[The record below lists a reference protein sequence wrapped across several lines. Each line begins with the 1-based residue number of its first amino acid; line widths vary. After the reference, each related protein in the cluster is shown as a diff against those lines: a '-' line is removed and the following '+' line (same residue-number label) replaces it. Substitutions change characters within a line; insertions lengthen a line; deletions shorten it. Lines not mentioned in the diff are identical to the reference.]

1 MPSTFPGMNPY
12 LESPDSWPTVHNRLI
27 VGLADILTPRPLPKY
42 QVDID
47 KRVYEVMGFNNG
59 TALVGV
65 AKVPIKVILPLSGDT
80 EGIGFCRGPVLS
92 VVTETEGI
100 A

>member
-1 MPSTFPGMNPY
+1 MNPD
-12 LESPDSWPTVHNRLI
+12 LESPDRWPTVYNRLI
-27 VGLADILTPRPLPKY
+27 VGLADILTPRLLPKY

-47 KRVYEVMGFNNG
+47 KRKYEVMGAN
-59 TALVGV
+59 T
-65 AKVPIKVILPLSGDT
+65 VPASGDT